1 MIKTVITEVG
11 LTWDSSA
18 EEEFGALLKDIDFEQ
33 EIVNWSQSTTVTDA
47 YTSKGFDVKVSFLKL
62 FSEEFL

>member
-18 EEEFGALLKDIDFEQ
+18 EKEFGTLLKDIDFEQ

-47 YTSKGFDVKVSFLKL
+47 CTSEGFDVKVSF
-62 FSEEFL
+62 

>member
-18 EEEFGALLKDIDFEQ
+18 EKEFGALLKDIDFEQ

-47 YTSKGFDVKVSFLKL
+47 CTSEGFDVKVNFLKL
-62 FSEEFL
+62 FPEEFL